1 MTSQSRDFEISRN
14 LQIFYSTLFQDV
26 KWDHKLIQCAKNHM
40 EIPNRFED
48 IRKMSLLIKTRFFDF
63 IQNLKTFCVAF
74 FTKRPQKN

>member
-14 LQIFYSTLFQDV
+14 LQTFCMSLFQEV
-26 KWDHKLIQCAKNHM
+26 EWDHKLIQCAKNHV

-63 IQNLKTFCVAF
+63 FQNLKTFCVAF
-74 FTKRPQKN
+74 FIKRP